1 MLCWLLLLNNCRLW
15 FELNNLDIDGFDM
28 NCCCCG
34 SGYLLLLLLLLDFYF
49 SDLLLDFDFSELLLD
64 FYLSDLS
71 NLLSFDLRD
80 FSSSFF
86 LLLLLLLLLT
96 NILLMLLLLLL
107 LINFSFLLLMGL
119 YRLDNFRLDT
129 DWLTLIHINNL
140 RL

>member
-1 MLCWLLLLNNCRLW
+1 MFGLLLMLCWLLLLNNCRLW

-34 SGYLLLLLLLLDFYF
+34 SCYLLLLLLLLDFDF
-49 SDLLLDFDFSELLLD
+49 SD
-64 FYLSDLS
+64 LSDLS
-71 NLLSFDLRD
+71 NLFCFDLRD

-140 RL
+140 GL